1 MIAGRFKHFVLNT
14 HASKVPTA
22 LRVIVDDIQIFAW
35 GFEILIIK
43 IILGALTYLRFN
55 KPKGE
60 LLALPYLLPTFG

>member
-1 MIAGRFKHFVLNT
+1 LGKTAKALKSERIAVGL
-14 HASKVPTA
+14 A
-22 LRVIVDDIQIFAW
+22 IAW